1 MTKPKEMLKAG
12 KYSCR
17 KYQGSERKKK
27 LSTQE
32 VDATSP
38 DFYPGCS
45 FTNIHIPR
53 EKLPCTLA
61 QERLGPIPQ
70 QELTIRLTAAILKA
84 PIHAKIA
91 VQATSTLPFPGN
103 EIPCPSAAFSSR
115 LILHSPG
122 SRVGRLSHAT
132 ARLCRALSIYRLV
145 QPTRLS
151 SAFLRLPS
159 TLKLQCRLT
168 PRSLRDFETRRT
180 VTPTLSELPALREL

>member
-45 FTNIHIPR
+45 FTNIHISR

-70 QELTIRLTAAILKA
+70 QELTIRLTAAIFKA

-91 VQATSTLPFPGN
+91 VQATKLFLGM
-103 EIPCPSAAFSSR
+103 R
-115 LILHSPG
+115 
-122 SRVGRLSHAT
+122 SRVPLQLS
-132 ARLCRALSIYRLV
+132 ALG
-145 QPTRLS
+145 
-151 SAFLRLPS
+151 
-159 TLKLQCRLT
+159 
-168 PRSLRDFETRRT
+168 
-180 VTPTLSELPALREL
+180 